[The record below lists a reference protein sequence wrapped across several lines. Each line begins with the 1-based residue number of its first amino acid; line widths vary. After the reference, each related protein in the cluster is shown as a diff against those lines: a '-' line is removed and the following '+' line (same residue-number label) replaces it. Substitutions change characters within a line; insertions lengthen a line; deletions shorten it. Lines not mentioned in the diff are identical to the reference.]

1 MNEVSC
7 DLKWNQR
14 ICIRWPVAAK
24 DSGMPQSVILSVSCS
39 TNEAHSGLLFGP
51 APVSVSLALSD
62 AVTRALKDSLPSCS
76 GFALIERTGDTSEIR
91 TTPDAIVVIRSL
103 HYGLCYE
110 EYTGMQG
117 KSDDQKD
124 VARALHEEYEYGARY
139 RRQSLPCTVLRG

>member
-1 MNEVSC
+1 MAGGGKGFRDATVC
-7 DLKWNQR
+7 D
-14 ICIRWPVAAK
+14 
-24 DSGMPQSVILSVSCS
+24 SVCQLFHERS
-39 TNEAHSGLLFGP
+39 TFGP

-91 TTPDAIVVIRSL
+91 TTPDAIVVIRSR

-124 VARALHEEYEYGARY
+124 VA
-139 RRQSLPCTVLRG
+139 